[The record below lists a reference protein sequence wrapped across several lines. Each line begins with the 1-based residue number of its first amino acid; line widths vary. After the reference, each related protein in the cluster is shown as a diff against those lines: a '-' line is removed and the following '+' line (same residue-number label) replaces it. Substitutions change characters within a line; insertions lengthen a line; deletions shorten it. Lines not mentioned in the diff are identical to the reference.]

1 MFTIYGKISIGFFI
15 LCCMTGIVGTAI
27 RNIPLCWTAAVFAV
41 IAAILSLIE
50 TRYHKKMQ
58 KSLHDLSRQD
68 LISIIQDYQEMV
80 SDIEEELNSSLDE
93 RAYAKLKPKIR
104 KVLDKYL

>member
-1 MFTIYGKISIGFFI
+1 MLTIYGKIGIVLFVICS
-15 LCCMTGIVGTAI
+15 MTGIVGMAI
-27 RNIPLCWTAAVFAV
+27 RNLPLLW
-41 IAAILSLIE
+41 IAAIIGGIAAVLSIIE
-50 TRYHKKMQ
+50 TRFHKKMQ